1 MTSVLH
7 VSKALAKRTRK
18 STQVNTSLQNQNL
31 CTDLQRVAKRIRTS
45 ARKSLP
51 CLQSHLDS
59 PQLKMWEEEE
69 GSAIDLHFLYWT
81 CTNCYYT
88 VGIVSFWQENRSNR
102 ISGLYLQPVTDLS
115 KSDRDCWKQPA
126 AWTHG
131 CPNLLDWFIETGT
144 GTYDSSKL
152 LDERQIEESGGC
164 WQSLLPLPTFWARD
178 SEGGSAS
185 RVASCK
191 KP

>member
-69 GSAIDLHFLYWT
+69 GSAIDLHFLY
-81 CTNCYYT
+81 
-88 VGIVSFWQENRSNR
+88 
-102 ISGLYLQPVTDLS
+102 
-115 KSDRDCWKQPA
+115 
-126 AWTHG
+126 
-131 CPNLLDWFIETGT
+131 
-144 GTYDSSKL
+144 
-152 LDERQIEESGGC
+152 
-164 WQSLLPLPTFWARD
+164 
-178 SEGGSAS
+178 
-185 RVASCK
+185 
-191 KP
+191 